1 MTTKPALLEQDLP
14 VNHLSEYF
22 GIWSIH
28 GVALQTAVDRCA
40 GLDLRQHIQQ
50 VPKLIAA
57 QDMSKVPIAQSS
69 GDKYLAV
76 VSIDGPMMK
85 YASSLSGGTSTV
97 AIRQQLRALGRDN
110 TVAGVLL
117 KVFSPGG
124 TVSGNED
131 LAADVRKLAT
141 QKPVH
146 AYIEDMGASAAYWI
160 ASQAQRVSVNAT
172 GLVGSIGTYAVIEDS
187 SGTAE
192 ALKLKVHVV
201 RAGEFKGMGT
211 PGTPVTEEQIAELQ
225 RTVDSLNEHFLAAV
239 ENGRK
244 MTAKQVANLA
254 DGRVHIG
261 QEALTLGLVDAV
273 GSQDDALAE
282 LAKAVSQPSQ
292 QKGKTKMSTETSTGP
307 VVAATLSQVKQTFP
321 SAGADFWLA
330 QIEGGA
336 TIESAHQAFAL
347 NQRDKT
353 IAEQK
358 ATIESQATEITAL
371 KAQVETEQKARADA
385 EAKLAKQPQ
394 QKQSVGG
401 TAPIG
406 TVATSGAAQS
416 GGGSARDQ
424 WNALVSEAKS
434 ANPTAPPAQIVS
446 RLAKEHRELHAQM
459 LNEAASASA

>member
-1 MTTKPALLEQDLP
+1 MTTETKSLLDEGLQ

-28 GVALQTAVDRCA
+28 GVALQSAVDRCS
-40 GLDLRQHIQQ
+40 GMDLRQHIQTA
-50 VPKLIAA
+50 PKLVAA
-57 QDMSKVPIAQSS
+57 QNASKVSVAQNS
-69 GDKYLAV
+69 GETYLAI

-97 AIRQQLRALGRDN
+97 AIRQQIRALGRDS
-110 TVAGVLL
+110 TVSGVLV

-131 LAADVRKLAT
+131 LAADIRWLAT

-160 ASQAQRVSVNAT
+160 ASQCQRLSVNAT

-201 RAGEFKGMGT
+201 RAGDFKGMGT
-211 PGTPVTEEQIAELQ
+211 PGTPVTEEQLAELQ
-225 RTVDSLNEHFLAAV
+225 RTVDTLNEHFLSAV
-239 ENGRK
+239 ETGRK
-244 MTAKQVANLA
+244 MTTKQVAKLA

-261 QEALTLGLVDAV
+261 QDALTLGLVDAV
-273 GSQDDALAE
+273 CSMDDALAE

-292 QKGKTKMSTETSTGP
+292 NKGKTKMSNETSTGP
-307 VVAATLSQVKQTFP
+307 VAATLPQLKQTFP
-321 SAGADFWLA
+321 GAGADFWLA
-330 QIEGGA
+330 QIEGNA
-336 TIESAHQAFAL
+336 TIEAAHQAFAL
-347 NQRDKT
+347 DQRDKT

-358 ATIESQATEITAL
+358 ASIEAKDAEIATL
-371 KAQVETEQKARADA
+371 KQSLETEQKARTEA
-385 EAKLAKQPQ
+385 EAKLAKAPA
-394 QKQSVGG
+394 QKTTG

-406 TVATSGAAQS
+406 TTPAKSSAAS
-416 GGGSARDQ
+416 EGGSARSQ
-424 WNALVSEAKS
+424 WQALMHEEQLANKGTSRSNIVAK
-434 ANPTAPPAQIVS
+434 
-446 RLAKEHRELHAQM
+446 LAKQHPDLHAQM
-459 LNEAASASA
+459 LAEANNVSA